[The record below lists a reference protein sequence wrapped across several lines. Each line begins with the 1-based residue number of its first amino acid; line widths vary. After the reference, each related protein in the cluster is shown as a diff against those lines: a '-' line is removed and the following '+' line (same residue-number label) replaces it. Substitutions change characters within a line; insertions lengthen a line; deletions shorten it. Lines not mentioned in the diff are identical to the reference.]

1 MLSKIPSIKE
11 TIEEFYLLALLD
23 IKEGVSLQELEDV
36 IQLYEDVED
45 YEACA
50 GILKAVNESRY
61 DTINNLKLKTNGD
74 TTRD

>member
-1 MLSKIPSIKE
+1 MNKDIV
-11 TIEEFYLLALLD
+11 EEFYYLALLD
-23 IKEGVSLQELEDV
+23 IRSGVSLQELEDV

-61 DTINNLKLKTNGD
+61 DTINNIIEKTNGD

>member
-1 MLSKIPSIKE
+1 MNKDIV
-11 TIEEFYLLALLD
+11 EEFYYLALLD
-23 IKEGVSLQELEDV
+23 IRSGVSLQELEDV

-50 GILKAVNESRY
+50 GILKAVNEARY
-61 DTINNLKLKTNGD
+61 DTINNLIEKTNGD

>member
-1 MLSKIPSIKE
+1 VNKDIV
-11 TIEEFYLLALLD
+11 EEFYFLALLD
-23 IKEGVSLQELEDV
+23 IREGVSLQELEDV

-50 GILKAVNESRY
+50 GILKAVNEARY
-61 DTINNLKLKTNGD
+61 DTINNLIEKTNGD

>member
-1 MLSKIPSIKE
+1 VNKDIV
-11 TIEEFYLLALLD
+11 EEFYFLALLD
-23 IKEGVSLQELEDV
+23 IREGVSLQELEDV

-50 GILKAVNESRY
+50 GILKAVNEARY
-61 DTINNLKLKTNGD
+61 DTINNIIEKTNGD

>member
-1 MLSKIPSIKE
+1 LNKDIV
-11 TIEEFYLLALLD
+11 EEFYFLALLD
-23 IKEGVSLQELEDV
+23 IREGVSLQELEDV

-50 GILKAVNESRY
+50 GILKAVNEARY
-61 DTINNLKLKTNGD
+61 DTINNLIEKTNGD

>member
-1 MLSKIPSIKE
+1 LNKDIV
-11 TIEEFYLLALLD
+11 EEFYFLALLD
-23 IKEGVSLQELEDV
+23 IREGVSLQELEDV

-50 GILKAVNESRY
+50 GILKAVNEARY
-61 DTINNLKLKTNGD
+61 DTINNIIEKTNGD